1 MPPGE
6 FRFHSVFGVFSFC
19 KDVSKPSIFYE
30 IICISKRT
38 VVILIS
44 VLYYTAF
51 FKVKNWIVLF
61 SLSFVWFISGE
72 RISLGVIFPGGIF
85 TRGNFLGGKFL
96 GGNFHR
102 GSFHRSVFSY
112 GAIYWGAIFCV
123 VIFWGA
129 IFWGAIFLIPYILWL
144 VSILRRHSIQ
154 II

>member
-6 FRFHSVFGVFSFC
+6 FRFHSIFGFFSFC
-19 KDVSKPSIFYE
+19 KDVSKPSIFCE

-96 GGNFHR
+96 GGNFLGSNFLGCNFPDTLHSLISKYFKKTFNSNHR
-102 GSFHRSVFSY
+102 AKVKIESQRHRN
-112 GAIYWGAIFCV
+112 AKK
-123 VIFWGA
+123 
-129 IFWGAIFLIPYILWL
+129 
-144 VSILRRHSIQ
+144 
-154 II
+154 